1 MLTSAEKQLILDLKD
16 KYSVYA
22 VWSNAALF
30 KRIIDELSLPFHK
43 LKIDKVVGVEGRGF
57 ILGSAVAY
65 KLNVGFIPI
74 RKEGNMYARYNKTDV
89 LWEKSA
95 ADYAGKEKILEIEQ
109 HEKGIQK
116 GDKIL
121 LIDDWFEKGAQG
133 KTAIRLIESL
143 GGSIVGIGI
152 MLDEMTGEVRDFFNK
167 YYLHTLVQFKS

>member
-1 MLTSAEKQLILDLKD
+1 MLTPQEKQLILNLKD

-57 ILGSAVAY
+57 ILGAAVAY
-65 KLNVGFIPI
+65 KLNLGFIPI
-74 RKEGNMYARYNKTDV
+74 RKEGNMYASYKRENV

-95 ADYAGKEKILEIEQ
+95 ADYAGKEKILEIEK

-116 GDKIL
+116 GDKVL

-133 KTAIRLIESL
+133 KTAIRLIEGL
-143 GGSIVGIGI
+143 GGSVVGIGI
-152 MLDEMTGEVRDFFNK
+152 MLDEMTDEVRDFFKK
-167 YYLHTLVQFKS
+167 YNLHTLVEFKS